1 MRKQVRIICR
11 FLRQAMSEWLPI
23 REKPLVI
30 QMPITSRCNSRCVT
44 CNVWKHHE
52 RIDIDDTALKECL
65 KDPFFSEV
73 KSVGLNGGEFSLVPR
88 FKEILDALDSL
99 PKLKYVYLIS
109 NGLAGQRI
117 KEYTQYAKDY
127 LSAKG
132 IRVSLCISID
142 GIGAVHDKI
151 RGIEGNFTRS
161 KHLIEDILKDSD
173 KYCDQLTIG
182 HTLSRFNIARV
193 YELDAIES
201 LFNIPIDIHLAV
213 PNKRIGTFTDADR
226 YDVLTDEETRQ
237 LAAEFFFSR
246 FLEAES
252 YHLKARYYA
261 NYYFLIHNGKG
272 RLSNCFYR
280 FRDITID
287 ENLNMS
293 LCATASESLGNLKG
307 ESASFLAKSK
317 RAKSEVRRLK
327 KECCD
332 RCIHYTFYP
341 LTVRGRFLFA
351 REVVKQQNSMQTY
364 KTFCQ
369 KRTPITSLLATL
381 KKIVKIAVKYDY

>member
-1 MRKQVRIICR
+1 
-11 FLRQAMSEWLPI
+11 MSEWLPI

-117 KEYTQYAKDY
+117 KEYTEYAKHY

-142 GIGAVHDKI
+142 GIGEVHDKI

-226 YDVLTDEETRQ
+226 YDVLADEETRQ

-246 FLEAES
+246 FLKAES

-261 NYYFLIHNGKG
+261 NYYYLSHNGKG

-307 ESASFLAKSK
+307 ESASILAKSK
-317 RAKSEVRRLK
+317 RAKKEVRRLK
-327 KECCD
+327 KECCN
-332 RCIHYTFYP
+332 RCIHYSYYP

-351 REVVKQQNSMQTY
+351 REVVKQQNSMQAY
-364 KTFCQ
+364 KSFCQ
-369 KRTPITSLLATL
+369 KRTPITSSLATL

>member
-1 MRKQVRIICR
+1 M
-11 FLRQAMSEWLPI
+11 
-23 REKPLVI
+23 VI

-117 KEYTQYAKDY
+117 KEYTEYAKHY

-142 GIGAVHDKI
+142 GIGEVHDKI

-226 YDVLTDEETRQ
+226 YDVLADEETRQ

-246 FLEAES
+246 FLKAES

-261 NYYFLIHNGKG
+261 NYYYLSHNGKG

-307 ESASFLAKSK
+307 ESASILAKSK
-317 RAKSEVRRLK
+317 RAKKEVRRLK
-327 KECCD
+327 KECCN
-332 RCIHYTFYP
+332 RCIHYSYYP

-351 REVVKQQNSMQTY
+351 REVVKQQNSMQAY
-364 KTFCQ
+364 KSFCQ
-369 KRTPITSLLATL
+369 KRTPITSSLATL

>member
-1 MRKQVRIICR
+1 MKKQVRAGYR
-11 FLRQAMSEWLPI
+11 FFRKVVSEWLPI

-52 RIDIDDTALKECL
+52 KIDIDDTALKECL

-73 KSVGLNGGEFSLVPR
+73 KSISLNGGEFSLVPR

-99 PKLKYVYLIS
+99 PKLKDVYLIT

-117 KEYTQYAKDY
+117 KDYTQFAKDY
-127 LSAKG
+127 LSSRG
-132 IRVSLCISID
+132 IRVSLCISLD
-142 GIGAVHDKI
+142 GMGAVHDLI

-161 KHLIEDILKDSD
+161 ELLIEDILKDPS
-173 KYCDQLTIG
+173 KHCDQLTIG
-182 HTLSRFNIARV
+182 HTLSRFNIDKA
-193 YELDAIES
+193 YELDALES
-201 LFNIPIDIHLAV
+201 LFKIPIDVHLAV
-213 PNKRIGTFTDADR
+213 PNKRIGTFSDADR
-226 YDVLTDEETRQ
+226 YDVLADDGARQ

-246 FLEAES
+246 FLEAGS
-252 YHLKARYYA
+252 YHL
-261 NYYFLIHNGKG
+261 HGKG

-293 LCATASESLGNLKG
+293 LCATASESLGNLKE
-307 ESASFLAKSK
+307 ESASIIAKSK
-317 RAKSEVRRLK
+317 RTKREVRRLK

-332 RCIHYTFYP
+332 RCIHYSYYP

-351 REVVKQQNSMQTY
+351 REVVKQQNSMPTY
-364 KTFCQ
+364 KSFCQ
-369 KRTPITSLLATL
+369 KRTPIMSSLATL
-381 KKIVKIAVKYDY
+381 KKIVKIAAKYDY